1 MVCEDCDYVF
11 EGVRKLIAVFGRM
24 KCPDGLVPIDE
35 IPQGDF
41 ESMKAYF
48 SSNNTS
54 GKIFYVRRIY
64 EDSCYMLGKYYGTA
78 KYSINSPE
86 TFKHHVRGYT
96 VKRTEAEVAEI
107 NANTLLFSEMSFTRS
122 SMGDGIQICTGPAP
136 ASSSWFSFGG
146 KKNRKTATASKKRR
160 RSKDRISKR
169 KTLRR

>member
-1 MVCEDCDYVF
+1 
-11 EGVRKLIAVFGRM
+11 M
-24 KCPDGLVPIDE
+24 KCPDGLVPISE
-35 IPQGDF
+35 IPEGDF
-41 ESMKAYF
+41 ESMKTYF

-54 GKIFYVRRIY
+54 GKTFYVHRIY
-64 EDSCYMLGKYYGTA
+64 EDSCYMLGQYKGTA
-78 KYSINSPE
+78 SYTVDSPE
-86 TFKHHVRGYT
+86 TFKHHVTGRP
-96 VKRTEAEVAEI
+96 VKRTEAEVAKI
-107 NANTLLFSEMSFTRS
+107 NENILLFSEKPFTRS